1 MMCISINT
9 DSISCIITCVKK
21 LKTQVNI
28 CNVAQIDGNC
38 INCVKNPIIFIR
50 VFNEYFVKNEFIV
63 IFAL

>member
-1 MMCISINT
+1 MMCISENPE
-9 DSISCIITCVKK
+9 SISCINICVKK

-38 INCVKNPIIFIR
+38 INCVKNLIIFIR
-50 VFNEYFVKNEFIV
+50 VFNVYFVKNEFIV